1 MNRDQVI
8 SLMCDIVNH
17 LNEQIGKS
25 QNLSDQEIQKII
37 ESHQENLLVVNSV
50 LYDELFKRGVIS

>member
-50 LYDELFKRGVIS
+50 LYDELFKRGVIA

>member
-25 QNLSDQEIQKII
+25 QNLSDEEIQKII

-50 LYDELFKRGVIS
+50 LYDELFKRGVIA